1 MLDRICA
8 RSTDS
13 LGRESAAYLLNRLHK
28 FKAALPEL
36 LILFLRASLV
46 LLDPFL
52 VGGDLREHAHDIR
65 AQVKIVNAARGHPL
79 CRHIRVDDDA
89 ES

>member
-8 RSTDS
+8 RSTDA

-46 LLDPFL
+46 LLDTFL

-65 AQVKIVNAARGHPL
+65 AQVEVVNAA
-79 CRHIRVDDDA
+79 
-89 ES
+89 